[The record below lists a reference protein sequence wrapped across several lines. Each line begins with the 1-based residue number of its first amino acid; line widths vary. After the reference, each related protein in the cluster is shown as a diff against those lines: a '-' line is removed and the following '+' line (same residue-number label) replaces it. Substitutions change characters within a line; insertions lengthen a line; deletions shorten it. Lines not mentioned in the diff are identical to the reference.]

1 MAWSLCNHG
10 KVNHGN
16 LAIYTCYEF
25 GFSKIPSKKSQVC
38 ITKTSC
44 AGLILTT
51 KKYQSHN
58 YNYNNSDVK
67 SEGFGSIAY

>member
-25 GFSKIPSKKSQVC
+25 GFSKIPSKKPSLYYKDFMCRFVFDE
-38 ITKTSC
+38 
-44 AGLILTT
+44 
-51 KKYQSHN
+51 KKYQSHS
-58 YNYNNSDVK
+58 YNYKNSDVK